1 VQNITRHSNRNLA
14 NPQGQNIDDAIIVSR
29 RHITNVTTPPNTEI
43 DEKAMSSA
51 NKTILNLLENH
62 PKAKALLVINQ
73 RLEADIS
80 SHFEPLITLVSGNFK
95 SSDSF
100 LHEYENIKVMNEG
113 AHAIYYGFHAAR
125 AIGPLARAS
134 LYLPFVSIGGML
146 YLSRLESDK
155 LKNHKIHAIAK
166 LGANTRGLLYKY
178 ICLHIIN
185 NLANEITENLGA
197 DITDDKLD
205 AHCENWTK
213 KLSKNI
219 FEAFILLNTSGQK
232 RQSALGLAQ
241 EWHALTLTPH
251 LNEAQVVQLIKFGRQ
266 WRLTIMPNKICN
278 ATDYNHT
285 LEVYKIIENI
295 TKTGDHYYINHT
307 PPKTTDSFHSAI
319 INTFIKPCSIIA
331 KKHKFWSVITPLG
344 LYYSNSNINDLR
356 YFFGKINHAISYATE
371 HLTNSSRQNISETQ
385 IDRLNEQ
392 ILFVNHLIFGLIKD
406 AGKKMGWCTE
416 IEKLVRSYRGR
427 YSAFSIIYDEGGAD
441 FSVDSPVIS
450 NQVSSIRLQEQLTAT
465 LQRAEA
471 AEAREAVLRQE
482 RNTAREE
489 LGTTQQERNT
499 AREELGTTQQERNTA
514 REEAKQAQDELTTSK
529 NTIQTQK
536 KQLKKLEQQVKGLA
550 QRVENAQ
557 GQTQIATRNNGP

>member
-1 VQNITRHSNRNLA
+1 MQNITRHSNRNLA

-80 SHFEPLITLVSGNFK
+80 HHFESLITLVSGNFK

-155 LKNHKIHAIAK
+155 LKNHKINSFTQLTSAA
-166 LGANTRGLLYKY
+166 RCLLYKY

-205 AHCENWTK
+205 AHCESWME

-219 FEAFILLNTSGQK
+219 FEAFILLNASGQK

-450 NQVSSIRLQEQLTAT
+450 NQVSSIRLQEQLTAA
-465 LQRAEA
+465 LQRADA

-489 LGTTQQERNT
+489 LGATQQERDSVRQERDSVRQQLG
-499 AREELGTTQQERNTA
+499 AERERTSHAESANEGLSTQITQQAAEIA
-514 REEAKQAQDELTTSK
+514 RLHIELSEEESTEVS
-529 NTIQTQK
+529 NI
-536 KQLKKLEQQVKGLA
+536 
-550 QRVENAQ
+550 
-557 GQTQIATRNNGP
+557 NNGPST